1 MSEGDS
7 QTAGKYPRIIVADV
21 LVRLRKPRKPQE
33 LDYDDEVAI
42 LNQLVSPG
50 NLGQADEEGDG
61 SRDFD
66 LVMVHNGK
74 ANVL

>member
-1 MSEGDS
+1 M
-7 QTAGKYPRIIVADV
+7 ADV

-42 LNQLVSPG
+42 LNQLVIPG
-50 NLGQADEEGDG
+50 NLRQADEEGDG

-66 LVMVHNGK
+66 LVMQW
-74 ANVL
+74 